1 MFFKTYDQNDKA
13 LIERVTLAGLSE
25 YKAQK
30 LIRFAN
36 ENKIDLQK
44 AYLLT
49 DANIIK
55 VDIIFFFVMS
65 FFICSI
71 AQKDFSELWAFFL
84 IFGLLFFVIELTCRL
99 HKNYFKVW
107 KFYIKLR
114 GV

>member
-13 LIERVTLAGLSE
+13 LIESIKLAGLRE
-25 YKAQK
+25 YKVQK

-36 ENKIDLQK
+36 ENKVNIQK

-55 VDIIFFFVMS
+55 VDVILLLVIS
-65 FFICSI
+65 FFIFSI
-71 AQKDFSELWAFFL
+71 VQESSRELWAFFL
-84 IFGLLFFVIELTCRL
+84 IFGLSFFVIELTCRF

-107 KFYIKLR
+107 KVYIKLR
-114 GV
+114 GI

>member
-13 LIERVTLAGLSE
+13 LTESIRLAGLSE

-36 ENKIDLQK
+36 ENKLNLQK

-49 DANIIK
+49 DASIIK
-55 VDIIFFFVMS
+55 VDVILLFIMS
-65 FFICSI
+65 FFIFSI
-71 AQKDFSELWAFFL
+71 AQKDFSDVWVFFL

-99 HKNYFKVW
+99 HKNYFKIW
-107 KFYIKLR
+107 KVYIKLR
-114 GV
+114 GL